1 MNKLDPKTDI
11 LMEADN
17 QPQSRHPYKT
27 FQNLSTTKQHR
38 IIGAAIDEFGKKGYA
53 GASINSLVDQI
64 GIAKGSIYQ
73 YFGDKKGL
81 FLFVFTTCTDVVKNR
96 LRLLREE
103 TAEDDLFSRLE
114 KSLSAGITFLQEHP
128 HIYKLYINVLFG
140 SKIPFRDEI
149 LGSLREYSYGYLHSL
164 LTAAQE
170 KGELRAGVDINKIC
184 FVLDA
189 VMDRFIQTR
198 TISQID
204 AGLGIY
210 QAGPEE
216 LRRWISD
223 IMDIMRI
230 GIGSSETIPSAPD
243 EGARNG
249 RDE

>member
-1 MNKLDPKTDI
+1 MDQQKQT
-11 LMEADN
+11 ES
-17 QPQSRHPYKT
+17 QSPYKT
-27 FQNLSTTKQHR
+27 FQNLSASKQHR

-53 GASINSLVDQI
+53 GASINSLVDQL

-81 FLFVFTTCTDVVKNR
+81 FVFVFTTCTEMVKDR
-96 LRLLREE
+96 LKLLREQ
-103 TAEDDLFSRLE
+103 TARDDLFSRLE
-114 KSLSAGITFLQEHP
+114 KSLSAGITFLQQHP

-140 SKIPFRDEI
+140 SKIPFREEI
-149 LGSLREYSYGYLHSL
+149 LGSLREYSYDYLRSL
-164 LTAAQE
+164 LTAAEE
-170 KGELRAGVDINKIC
+170 KGELRDGVDINKIC

-210 QAGPEE
+210 KAGPEE
-216 LRRWISD
+216 LRHWIRD
-223 IMDIMRI
+223 IMEIMRI
-230 GIGSSETIPSAPD
+230 GIGLPAPP
-243 EGARNG
+243 ARNS